1 MSETRLNF
9 KLKPKEK
16 FISTQLLTN
25 IIQSST
31 MSKAVVE
38 EPTSELWYETLNGY
52 GKIIFKN
59 NVTYEGFLKY
69 GILNNE
75 DPENPCT
82 INFPDGTKYVGTIIN
97 NEITGEGIYTF
108 EDGSTYKGEVLN
120 GLREGKGSYQTLDG
134 IYYEGEWKNGLKHGK
149 GKIIQGNMELEGEW
163 VEGVLNGKCR
173 IKWKSGNLFDG
184 ELVDNNMNGNGYM
197 IWFNKNEK
205 FSGMWKNNLQNGYGI
220 HIWYD
225 SKNENK
231 FFRDR
236 YVGEWKD
243 GKREGYG
250 KFYYSN
256 GNIYEGQWK
265 NNQKEGFGIFYYQ
278 DRTKYIGS
286 FKKDNLIESI
296 NIKSNKDRNED
307 MNKTKTNYPKD
318 KKSRINKNIDEIKI
332 QISINDLIN
341 TEPETKKSL
350 KEIDNL
356 ILRNLSLITHLYLYA
371 SGKDDF
377 KSMDLGLSSLG
388 ATLTND
394 TRNIY
399 KQYSRRNSKINNDNT
414 SNNLKQID
422 QQITQT
428 EKKVE
433 KAIDYDNV
441 YNNDVYF
448 CLDFLHF
455 WKLIRECGLIT
466 PEFSL
471 AMIDRIC
478 FQNPDN
484 IIEMFY
490 IPEDL
495 SRKNNVKGEKEEI
508 YDYIYKIIEKSKI
521 DFENKYKSQIEKSQA
536 LIYGSSN
543 EKDKDKNKDKDI
555 DKDKDKDKNKNDDKN
570 KKDKNKNDDKNKI
583 DKNKN
588 DDKNKNQEKEIIE
601 ENKKEYE
608 ETLNYHDDKNVIL
621 LRYFYEII
629 IRIAYIR
636 YNDNPNMSIVMR
648 LKILLEEL
656 KSFLRAK
663 IKSGNVDS
671 SIAAS
676 ILMIDPKLKNVDT
689 LLDKFISDNCI
700 NLNKIFIDLYEYSCD
715 NEYSYKSYDMTI
727 TYRFFYDNIILNSE
741 ALSKVF
747 KNKMEYID
755 IISIYIKDKKL
766 NSYNLG
772 SASKM
777 YNSYEIMEYLDYLLD
792 YEMIFR
798 EFCELI
804 FYISRKYFIFY
815 GINKEEEE
823 NTIINNK
830 NISMSRRNEE
840 LKKKQN
846 RNRKLTRI
854 ENKEEKDAKE
864 SKESKECKENKEIDN
879 YKIVINYIIQEK
891 DKLISGDKYT
901 GVDHYTYPVLK
912 AHQTITKLKE
922 NEEKRKVE
930 EEMRDKEKQRYTKER
945 DLLKEEDL
953 NVYKEEEEQENTS
966 ESFDED

>member
-1 MSETRLNF
+1 MSESRQNF

-25 IIQSST
+25 IIKSSDI
-31 MSKAVVE
+31 SKAVVE
-38 EPTSELWYETLNGY
+38 EPTSELWYETLNGN
-52 GKIIFKN
+52 GTIIFKN

-82 INFPDGTKYVGTIIN
+82 ISFPDGTKYVGTIIN
-97 NEITGEGIYTF
+97 NEITGVGTYTF

-120 GLREGKGSYQTLDG
+120 GLREGKGSYKTLDG
-134 IYYEGEWKNGLKHGK
+134 IFYEGEWKNGLKHGK

-163 VEGVLNGKCR
+163 ENGILNGKCR
-173 IKWKSGNLFDG
+173 IKWKTGNIFDG
-184 ELVDNNMNGNGYM
+184 ELINNNMNGNGYM

-205 FSGMWKNNLQNGYGI
+205 YTGMWKNNLQNGYGI

-225 SKNENK
+225 TKNDNK

-243 GKREGYG
+243 GKRDGYG

-278 DRTKYIGS
+278 DRSKYIGS
-286 FKKDNLIESI
+286 FKSDNLIDSI
-296 NIKSNKDRNED
+296 NLKSTAED
-307 MNKTKTNYPKD
+307 MNKTKTAYTKD
-318 KKSRINKNIDEIKI
+318 KKYRINKNIDEIKI
-332 QISINDLIN
+332 LISINDLIN
-341 TEPETKKSL
+341 SEPETKKSL

-356 ILRNLSLITHLYLYA
+356 ILRNLSVITHLYLYG
-371 SGKDDF
+371 SGKEDF
-377 KSMDLGLSSLG
+377 KTMDIGLSSLG
-388 ATLTND
+388 GGNPNE
-394 TRNIY
+394 TRNY
-399 KQYSRRNSKINNDNT
+399 HKQMSRKNSRMSIDNT
-414 SNNLKQID
+414 NNNLKQLDSQVI
-422 QQITQT
+422 
-428 EKKVE
+428 EKKIE
-433 KAIDYDNV
+433 KPIDYDNV
-441 YNNDVYF
+441 YNNDLYF

-466 PEFSL
+466 PEISL

-478 FQNPDN
+478 YQNPDN

-490 IPEDL
+490 IPEEL
-495 SRKNNVKGEKEEI
+495 SRKNNIKGEKDVI
-508 YDYIYKIIEKSKI
+508 YDYIYKNIQKSKF
-521 DFENKYKSQIEKSQA
+521 DFENKYKSQIEKSQV
-536 LIYGSSN
+536 LIYGVNKEN
-543 EKDKDKNKDKDI
+543 EKKQNVDKNNKKVE
-555 DKDKDKDKNKNDDKN
+555 KEKEKNKNVDKN
-570 KKDKNKNDDKNKI
+570 NKKV
-583 DKNKN
+583 
-588 DDKNKNQEKEIIE
+588 EKEKESEKNE
-601 ENKKEYE
+601 ENKNEYE
-608 ETLNYHDDKNVIL
+608 HNINYHDEKNVIL

-636 YNDNPNMSIVMR
+636 YSENPNMPLVERVKGLID
-648 LKILLEEL
+648 EL
-656 KSFLRAK
+656 KVFLRARL
-663 IKSGNVDS
+663 KSGNNDS
-671 SIAAS
+671 SIAS

-689 LLDKFISDNCI
+689 LLDKFISDHYI

-715 NEYSYKSYDMTI
+715 NEFSYKKYDMTI
-727 TYRFFYDNIILNSE
+727 TYGFFYDNIILKSE
-741 ALSKVF
+741 ALSKIF
-747 KNKMEYID
+747 KNKLEYID

-777 YNSYEIMEYLDYLLD
+777 YNSYEIMEYLDDLLD

-854 ENKEEKDAKE
+854 ENKEEKDVKE